1 MSIAGSGARKGAGR
15 NDSALA
21 CGRPY
26 LRMRYLPALVCSRRS
41 RRAVRGLMRLR
52 RAYEYVALRAACE
65 GSREVQGADYQ
76 AYVDA
81 LAVLSSRAQ
90 WVAQAL

>member
-1 MSIAGSGARKGAGR
+1 MNGAESGARNGAGWAE
-15 NDSALA
+15 SALA

-26 LRMRYLPALVCSRRS
+26 LRMRYLPNLVCSRRC
-41 RRAVRGLMRLR
+41 RQAVRGLMRLR
-52 RAYEYVALRAACE
+52 RAYEYVALQAACE
-65 GSREVQGADYQ
+65 GAREVQGSDYQ